1 MKRIVT
7 KYEFEMAVVNLPLK
21 TLIDKI
27 REVPGDIV
35 ELGVWTG
42 LNSCQFMWQIPEKR
56 YVGFDTF
63 NGYTEEDIETSPNKE
78 GLLANNERWNHSKK
92 ETVEMLQNFKDSHSL
107 GEYEIIEGDLKQTL
121 PKYIEEGKMREV
133 AMLYVD
139 CNAYLPAIRGIEAVY
154 PIMSK
159 GAIICIDEHQAGG
172 ETKAILEAADK
183 YGLEV
188 IDPVT
193 NEEIIL
199 NNTIKRIEAMNKIC
213 EEAKDKPF
221 EYCDEFYHIHGHHRG
236 RWDSL

>member
-1 MKRIVT
+1 MQ
-7 KYEFEMAVVNLPLK
+7 NLEPRDIRPHAHLGLAPEVLDAINQFINLQLK

-78 GLLANNERWNHSKK
+78 GLLANKGRWNHSKK
-92 ETVEMLQNFKDSHSL
+92 ETVERLQNFKDSYAL
-107 GEYEIIEGDLKQTL
+107 GEFEIIEGDLKQTL
-121 PKYIEEGKMREV
+121 PKYIEEEKMKEV

-139 CNAYLPAIRGIEAVY
+139 CNAYLPAIKGIEAIY
-154 PIMSK
+154 PIMPK
-159 GAIICIDEHQAGG
+159 GGIICIDEHQVGG

-188 IDPVT
+188 IETGFKFATGP
-193 NEEIIL
+193 NSNPSKYII
-199 NNTIKRIEAMNKIC
+199 K
-213 EEAKDKPF
+213 
-221 EYCDEFYHIHGHHRG
+221 
-236 RWDSL
+236 